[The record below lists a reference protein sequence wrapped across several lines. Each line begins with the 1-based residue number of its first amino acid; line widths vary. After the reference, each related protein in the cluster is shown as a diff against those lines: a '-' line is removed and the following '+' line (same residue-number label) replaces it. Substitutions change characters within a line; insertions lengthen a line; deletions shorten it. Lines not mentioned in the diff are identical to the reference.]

1 MQKRILITGAAGFI
15 GFHFAKACL
24 EAGFSV
30 VGIDIFSPY
39 YSVDLKKERAKILRN
54 MGLEV
59 QNIDI
64 CDRAKLEQ
72 LVSENDITHI
82 VHLAAQAGVRY
93 SFTHP
98 EVYLKT
104 NIEGFLQVLETCRM
118 YPHVKL
124 IYASSSSVYGDNK
137 KIPFSESDTTDHQ
150 TNVYGVS
157 KKTNELMAYSYHHL
171 YKIPSIGLR
180 FFTVYGPWGRP
191 DMALFLFTKAILADE
206 PIKVFNQG
214 QMIRDFT
221 YIDDI
226 VEGIIRVA
234 DRTPLPNPDWNPLQS
249 DPAQSSA
256 PYRVYN
262 IGNNQPVQLG
272 EFIAAIEKALGKKA
286 IKELLP
292 MQAGDVAA
300 TSADVR
306 DLEADTGYKPSTTVE
321 KGIQHFIDW
330 YRWYYQV

>member
-157 KKTNELMAYSYHHL
+157 KKTNELMAYSYYHL

-191 DMALFLFTKAILADE
+191 DMAYFSFTKSIFE
-206 PIKVFNQG
+206 SKPIEVFNDG
-214 QMIRDFT
+214 MCRRDFT
-221 YIDDI
+221 YVDD
-226 VEGIIRVA
+226 VV
-234 DRTPLPNPDWNPLQS
+234 
-249 DPAQSSA
+249 SA
-256 PYRVYN
+256 MIACLSCKDSLAVFN
-262 IGNNQPVQLG
+262 IGNEHPELVNDLIG
-272 EFIAAIEKALGKKA
+272 LIEKNSGKNAQK
-286 IKELLP
+286 ILLP
-292 MQAGDVAA
+292 MQQGEIAE
-300 TSADVR
+300 TFADIR
-306 DLEADTGYKPSTTVE
+306 LAKERLGFEPKTRLSE
-321 KGIQHFIDW
+321 GIANFVNW
-330 YRWYYQV
+330 YRLWTKTT

>member
-1 MQKRILITGAAGFI
+1 MKKRILITGAAGFI

-24 EAGFSV
+24 EAGFDV
-30 VGIDIFSPY
+30 VAIDIFSPY
-39 YSVDLKKERAKILRN
+39 YSVDLKKERAKILQS

-64 CDRAKLEQ
+64 CDRAKLQQ
-72 LVSENDITHI
+72 LVSENQITHI

-104 NIEGFLQVLETCRM
+104 NIDGFLHILETCRM
-118 YPHVKL
+118 HPEVKL

-150 TNVYGVS
+150 TNVYGVT

-191 DMALFLFTKAILADE
+191 DMAYFSFTKAIFE
-206 PIKVFNQG
+206 SKPIEVFNDG
-214 QMIRDFT
+214 MCRRDFT
-221 YIDDI
+221 YVDD
-226 VEGIIRVA
+226 VV
-234 DRTPLPNPDWNPLQS
+234 
-249 DPAQSSA
+249 SA
-256 PYRVYN
+256 MIACLDCKQTLAVFN
-262 IGNNQPVQLG
+262 IGNEHPELVNDLIG
-272 EFIAAIEKALGKKA
+272 LIENNSGKKA
-286 IKELLP
+286 QKILLP
-292 MQAGDVAA
+292 MQQGEIAE
-300 TSADVR
+300 TF
-306 DLEADTGYKPSTTVE
+306 ADTRLAKEHLGFEPKIRLSE
-321 KGIQHFIDW
+321 GIANFVNW
-330 YRWYYQV
+330 YRLWTKTT

>member
-180 FFTVYGPWGRP
+180 FLRY
-191 DMALFLFTKAILADE
+191 MALGEGLTW
-206 PIKVFNQG
+206 PIFRLPSRYLSLNQ
-214 QMIRDFT
+214 
-221 YIDDI
+221 
-226 VEGIIRVA
+226 
-234 DRTPLPNPDWNPLQS
+234 
-249 DPAQSSA
+249 
-256 PYRVYN
+256 
-262 IGNNQPVQLG
+262 
-272 EFIAAIEKALGKKA
+272 
-286 IKELLP
+286 
-292 MQAGDVAA
+292 
-300 TSADVR
+300 
-306 DLEADTGYKPSTTVE
+306 
-321 KGIQHFIDW
+321 
-330 YRWYYQV
+330 